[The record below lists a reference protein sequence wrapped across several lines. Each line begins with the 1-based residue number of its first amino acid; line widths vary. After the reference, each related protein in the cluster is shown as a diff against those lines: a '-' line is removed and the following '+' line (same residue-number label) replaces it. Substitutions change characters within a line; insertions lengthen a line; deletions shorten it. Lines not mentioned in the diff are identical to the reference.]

1 MLLLLKGPIYHQI
14 LISKGFAL
22 VNATFWS
29 PSQWYPQNVERL
41 DRQVYT
47 FFPRKPTLIDKIE
60 SKMEGIQLSI
70 AFISSRGQ

>member
-14 LISKGFAL
+14 LVSKGFAL
-22 VNATFWS
+22 VHASYWL